1 MEAVLNQKDDL
12 YIAGKKKWKNLEPWC
27 ALPLLQKAE
36 MLKKWLFFYV
46 CTVGC
51 ALLCT
56 YTAED
61 IKYKDWREGRRWL
74 SDGEGMW
81 PTLLSRS
88 ACVDFCQAQ
97 WTLTWHMRGKY
108 IQCINRLL
116 FAKSFER
123 VCMQVIFLVLS
134 RRLLAGYRTN
144 FAQACVTA
152 CSSIL
157 TSQSVSIFPIH
168 SSGNTIVPSTYGS
181 LYSFTFEWSGSC
193 KCKF

>member
-1 MEAVLNQKDDL
+1 
-12 YIAGKKKWKNLEPWC
+12 
-27 ALPLLQKAE
+27 

-61 IKYKDWREGRRWL
+61 IKYKDWRGGRRWL

-88 ACVDFCQAQ
+88 ACVACCQAQ
-97 WTLTWHMRGKY
+97 WTLTRHMRGKY

-116 FAKSFER
+116 IREVFTFWAC
-123 VCMQVIFLVLS
+123 VQVTFLVSS

-193 KCKF
+193 KYKF